1 MNRQFV
7 QSSNLKSVGYDR
19 ETNVLEI
26 EFHSGGVYQYLNV
39 PESVFKALLN
49 AVSKGTYFHDN
60 IKERYRYKRIK

>member
-49 AVSKGTYFHDN
+49 AASKGTYFHAN
-60 IKERYRYKRIK
+60 IKERYKYKRIR